1 MISSLEIVEKIREY
15 LGAKISLDS
24 FRAYIV
30 RAHRELA
37 EVQRPSPLEQDAAR
51 LISEIEGRY
60 AEFSDDVVSEN
71 LWRRQLAYLIVPAP
85 KSAESFFL
93 TYFYSMPSVFISNPG
108 MVMVQPQTG
117 NINSVRNYQAVP
129 ELEKAA
135 A

>member
-37 EVQRPSPLEQDAAR
+37 EVQRPSPLEEDAAR

-93 TYFYSMPSVFISNPG
+93 TYFGRSGDEV
-108 MVMVQPQTG
+108 
-117 NINSVRNYQAVP
+117 
-129 ELEKAA
+129 
-135 A
+135 

>member
-15 LGAKISLDS
+15 LGAKIPLDS

-71 LWRRQLAYLIVPAP
+71 RWKRQLAYLIVPAP
-85 KSAESFFL
+85 ESAESFFL
-93 TYFYSMPSVFISNPG
+93 TYFYSTPSVFISNPG

-117 NINSVRNYQAVP
+117 NINSMPNYQAVP

>member
-1 MISSLEIVEKIREY
+1 
-15 LGAKISLDS
+15 LDS

-93 TYFYSMPSVFISNPG
+93 TYFYSMPSVFVSNPG